1 MRKLTCMR
9 MSAKMTILFSVIA
22 ACMIAVNSVL
32 ATLSEIRNILLYE
45 EDNLNAMASKI
56 VAAFEQNITVMGYA
70 LEGLKQDND
79 FMAALNT
86 IYTLGEDME
95 TTSEYHQAQNT
106 LSAALFHE
114 PLNDYFYRINVLTM
128 DGFYL
133 SSRYET
139 IGLLENYSDELRT
152 VMHRLPYLNERNRG
166 LSQKTLVRPHID
178 PWFVARRI
186 SIYTLMSPAVY
197 HGKQIGFVEVNA
209 LSTDL
214 FDIFSSNDMAGF
226 RATAYDADGRLF
238 HRSFDDTID
247 YSAAEYGSMTECSD
261 KNGDTYY
268 VVKEHCSWLGFDIYA
283 AQRTAV
289 FESSIHSVI
298 LHHVLVSLLVLFIAE
313 VFIILSSHQLSR
325 SILRLTRKVSQLSDP
340 AAIAERPLLP
350 EEMPKVTN
358 PRDVEMRELEDVFD
372 KQVMELKTAMRND
385 AELRE
390 SNLRSRLNALQ
401 AQINPHFLFNTLNTI
416 ASFTRTDPLRA
427 RELLR
432 EFSSFYRA
440 TLDNSGSLIPVSR
453 EVAQTKRYLTFE
465 KARFGEDRVLATFD
479 VSEDVEDTLVPA
491 FVIQPIV
498 ENAVR
503 HGMGDDDA
511 LRIDVTVH
519 QDGEDAILIAVA
531 DNGVGMDEG
540 TAARL
545 FDERSARPDASSPQG
560 GGAGVAMHNIS
571 ERIHRFYGPHSYTRV
586 ESAPGKGT
594 KVLLHLDLSESIFD
608 IQE

>member
-1 MRKLTCMR
+1 MIDRRAQRDSSISIFRIIAVACAICVLVYFIFALVTGIEPI
-9 MSAKMTILFSVIA
+9 ATVIA
-22 ACMIAVNSVL
+22 CALLCIFLCIFIFLTLNPDSVRSQYTEETLSVASAMLEDIKGGLTQESARLVCRRILPETRAMTVAITDEGNVL
-32 ATLSEIRNILLYE
+32 ACAGEFEEKLLPDSPIHTLATRYVIEHG
-45 EDNLNAMASKI
+45 I
-56 VAAFEQNITVMGYA
+56 VQSFNRMVDVVG
-70 LEGLKQDND
+70 
-79 FMAALNT
+79 
-86 IYTLGEDME
+86 
-95 TTSEYHQAQNT
+95 S
-106 LSAALFHE
+106 
-114 PLNDYFYRINVLTM
+114 
-128 DGFYL
+128 DG
-133 SSRYET
+133 SHNQVPAG
-139 IGLLENYSDELRT
+139 IIAPIKVGDRT
-152 VMHRLPYLNERNRG
+152 VGTLKFYY
-166 LSQKTLVRPHID
+166 KTPR
-178 PWFVARRI
+178 
-186 SIYTLMSPAVY
+186 
-197 HGKQIGFVEVNA
+197 
-209 LSTDL
+209 
-214 FDIFSSNDMAGF
+214 
-226 RATAYDADGRLF
+226 
-238 HRSFDDTID
+238 
-247 YSAAEYGSMTECSD
+247 
-261 KNGDTYY
+261 
-268 VVKEHCSWLGFDIYA
+268 
-283 AQRTAV
+283 
-289 FESSIHSVI
+289 
-298 LHHVLVSLLVLFIAE
+298 AE
-313 VFIILSSHQLSR
+313 VR
-325 SILRLTRKVSQLSDP
+325 
-340 AAIAERPLLP
+340 
-350 EEMPKVTN
+350 
-358 PRDVEMRELEDVFD
+358 
-372 KQVMELKTAMRND
+372 
-385 AELRE
+385 
-390 SNLRSRLNALQ
+390 ALQ

>member
-1 MRKLTCMR
+1 ML
-9 MSAKMTILFSVIA
+9 V
-22 ACMIAVNSVL
+22 VL
-32 ATLSEIRNILLYE
+32 LL
-45 EDNLNAMASKI
+45 
-56 VAAFEQNITVMGYA
+56 
-70 LEGLKQDND
+70 
-79 FMAALNT
+79 
-86 IYTLGEDME
+86 
-95 TTSEYHQAQNT
+95 
-106 LSAALFHE
+106 
-114 PLNDYFYRINVLTM
+114 
-128 DGFYL
+128 
-133 SSRYET
+133 
-139 IGLLENYSDELRT
+139 
-152 VMHRLPYLNERNRG
+152 
-166 LSQKTLVRPHID
+166 
-178 PWFVARRI
+178 
-186 SIYTLMSPAVY
+186 
-197 HGKQIGFVEVNA
+197 
-209 LSTDL
+209 
-214 FDIFSSNDMAGF
+214 
-226 RATAYDADGRLF
+226 
-238 HRSFDDTID
+238 
-247 YSAAEYGSMTECSD
+247 C
-261 KNGDTYY
+261 
-268 VVKEHCSWLGFDIYA
+268 
-283 AQRTAV
+283 
-289 FESSIHSVI
+289 
-298 LHHVLVSLLVLFIAE
+298 LVLFNYLVNVITGHFTTLIRKMDAFGE
-313 VFIILSSHQLSR
+313 DETTLPQSDADYSSR
-325 SILRLTRKVSQLSDP
+325 SDEIG
-340 AAIAERPLLP
+340 
-350 EEMPKVTN
+350 
-358 PRDVEMRELEDVFD
+358 ELHRRFD
-372 KQVMELKTAMRND
+372 KMAVHVQDLIQKNYVNELLAKD
-385 AELRE
+385 AQFKFLE
-390 SNLRSRLNALQ
+390 S
-401 AQINPHFLFNTLNTI
+401 QINPHFLFNTLNTI

>member
-1 MRKLTCMR
+1 MGCRR
-9 MSAKMTILFSVIA
+9 MLGIEDRA
-22 ACMIAVNSVL
+22 AIMAGVN
-32 ATLSEIRNILLYE
+32 A
-45 EDNLNAMASKI
+45 
-56 VAAFEQNITVMGYA
+56 
-70 LEGLKQDND
+70 
-79 FMAALNT
+79 
-86 IYTLGEDME
+86 
-95 TTSEYHQAQNT
+95 
-106 LSAALFHE
+106 
-114 PLNDYFYRINVLTM
+114 
-128 DGFYL
+128 
-133 SSRYET
+133 
-139 IGLLENYSDELRT
+139 
-152 VMHRLPYLNERNRG
+152 G
-166 LSQKTLVRPHID
+166 LSQTRIAHLIGRSPSVVCREIARHTGPDGQYRAEEAGKAARAARRRPKKRLLDRDEVLRRRVIADLSQGHTPRQISGRLRAEACGTLPSMDTSPDAQGHTVSHEAIYTWIYAHPKKTLIEHGIVQSFNRVVDVVGSDGSHNQVPAGIIAPIKVGD
-178 PWFVARRI
+178 RTVG
-186 SIYTLMSPAVY
+186 TLKFYYKTPRAVDRTQY
-197 HGKQIGFVEVNA
+197 ALASGFAEI
-209 LSTDL
+209 LSTQL
-214 FDIFSSNDMAGF
+214 AIHELEVQKEL
-226 RATAYDADGRLF
+226 TAR
-238 HRSFDDTID
+238 
-247 YSAAEYGSMTECSD
+247 
-261 KNGDTYY
+261 
-268 VVKEHCSWLGFDIYA
+268 
-283 AQRTAV
+283 
-289 FESSIHSVI
+289 
-298 LHHVLVSLLVLFIAE
+298 AE
-313 VFIILSSHQLSR
+313 VR
-325 SILRLTRKVSQLSDP
+325 
-340 AAIAERPLLP
+340 
-350 EEMPKVTN
+350 
-358 PRDVEMRELEDVFD
+358 
-372 KQVMELKTAMRND
+372 
-385 AELRE
+385 
-390 SNLRSRLNALQ
+390 ALQ

-503 HGMGDDDA
+503 HGMGDGDA
-511 LRIDVTVH
+511 LQIDVTVH
-519 QDGEDAILIAVA
+519 QDGDDAILIAVA

>member
-1 MRKLTCMR
+1 MVDVVG
-9 MSAKMTILFSVIA
+9 SDGSHNQVPAGIIA
-22 ACMIAVNSVL
+22 PIKVGDRTVGTLKFYYKTPRAVDR
-32 ATLSEIRNILLYE
+32 T
-45 EDNLNAMASKI
+45 
-56 VAAFEQNITVMGYA
+56 QYA
-70 LEGLKQDND
+70 L
-79 FMAALNT
+79 A
-86 IYTLGEDME
+86 
-95 TTSEYHQAQNT
+95 S
-106 LSAALFHE
+106 
-114 PLNDYFYRINVLTM
+114 
-128 DGFYL
+128 GFA
-133 SSRYET
+133 E
-139 IGLLENYSDELRT
+139 I
-152 VMHRLPYLNERNRG
+152 
-166 LSQKTLVRPHID
+166 
-178 PWFVARRI
+178 
-186 SIYTLMSPAVY
+186 
-197 HGKQIGFVEVNA
+197 
-209 LSTDL
+209 LSTQL
-214 FDIFSSNDMAGF
+214 AIHELEVQKEL
-226 RATAYDADGRLF
+226 TAR
-238 HRSFDDTID
+238 
-247 YSAAEYGSMTECSD
+247 
-261 KNGDTYY
+261 
-268 VVKEHCSWLGFDIYA
+268 
-283 AQRTAV
+283 
-289 FESSIHSVI
+289 
-298 LHHVLVSLLVLFIAE
+298 AE
-313 VFIILSSHQLSR
+313 VR
-325 SILRLTRKVSQLSDP
+325 
-340 AAIAERPLLP
+340 
-350 EEMPKVTN
+350 
-358 PRDVEMRELEDVFD
+358 
-372 KQVMELKTAMRND
+372 
-385 AELRE
+385 
-390 SNLRSRLNALQ
+390 ALQ

-571 ERIHRFYGPHSYTRV
+571 ERLHRFYGPHSYTRV

>member
-1 MRKLTCMR
+1 MIDRR
-9 MSAKMTILFSVIA
+9 AQRDNSISIFRI
-22 ACMIAVNSVL
+22 IAVVCAVCVL
-32 ATLSEIRNILLYE
+32 AYFIFALATGIEPIATVVACALLCIFLCIFIYLTLNPDSVRSQYTEETLSVASAMLEDIKGGLTQESALLVCRRILPETRAMTVAITDESNVLACAGEFE
-45 EDNLNAMASKI
+45 EKLLPDSPIHTLATRYVIEHGI
-56 VAAFEQNITVMGYA
+56 VQSFNRVVDVVGSDARTTRFPPVSSRPSRWATVPSHAQVLLQDPARRRPYQYA
-70 LEGLKQDND
+70 L
-79 FMAALNT
+79 A
-86 IYTLGEDME
+86 
-95 TTSEYHQAQNT
+95 S
-106 LSAALFHE
+106 
-114 PLNDYFYRINVLTM
+114 
-128 DGFYL
+128 GFA
-133 SSRYET
+133 E
-139 IGLLENYSDELRT
+139 I
-152 VMHRLPYLNERNRG
+152 
-166 LSQKTLVRPHID
+166 
-178 PWFVARRI
+178 
-186 SIYTLMSPAVY
+186 
-197 HGKQIGFVEVNA
+197 
-209 LSTDL
+209 LSTQL
-214 FDIFSSNDMAGF
+214 AIHELEVQKEL
-226 RATAYDADGRLF
+226 TAR
-238 HRSFDDTID
+238 
-247 YSAAEYGSMTECSD
+247 
-261 KNGDTYY
+261 
-268 VVKEHCSWLGFDIYA
+268 
-283 AQRTAV
+283 
-289 FESSIHSVI
+289 
-298 LHHVLVSLLVLFIAE
+298 AE
-313 VFIILSSHQLSR
+313 VR
-325 SILRLTRKVSQLSDP
+325 
-340 AAIAERPLLP
+340 
-350 EEMPKVTN
+350 
-358 PRDVEMRELEDVFD
+358 
-372 KQVMELKTAMRND
+372 
-385 AELRE
+385 
-390 SNLRSRLNALQ
+390 ALQ

>member
-1 MRKLTCMR
+1 MQWRGSLAALFIAMGRVSKKEMTVDLNRLILGKSYNSTKVFRTAQHVVQAILLGIVVPLLILLLIWDLTDNPNPVP
-9 MSAKMTILFSVIA
+9 AVVVIA
-22 ACMIAVNSVL
+22 GLVMLCFFFSYVFVVPDDLTSSATDRTL
-32 ATLSEIRNILLYE
+32 AI
-45 EDNLNAMASKI
+45 ASKI
-56 VAAFEQNITVMGYA
+56 FAYTSR
-70 LEGLKQDND
+70 GLTPE
-79 FMAALNT
+79 AAL
-86 IYTLGEDME
+86 GA
-95 TTSEYHQAQNT
+95 S
-106 LSAALFHE
+106 
-114 PLNDYFYRINVLTM
+114 
-128 DGFYL
+128 
-133 SSRYET
+133 
-139 IGLLENYSDELRT
+139 
-152 VMHRLPYLNERNRG
+152 
-166 LSQKTLVRPHID
+166 K
-178 PWFVARRI
+178 
-186 SIYTLMSPAVY
+186 
-197 HGKQIGFVEVNA
+197 
-209 LSTDL
+209 
-214 FDIFSSNDMAGF
+214 
-226 RATAYDADGRLF
+226 
-238 HRSFDDTID
+238 
-247 YSAAEYGSMTECSD
+247 
-261 KNGDTYY
+261 
-268 VVKEHCSWLGFDIYA
+268 
-283 AQRTAV
+283 
-289 FESSIHSVI
+289 
-298 LHHVLVSLLVLFIAE
+298 
-313 VFIILSSHQLSR
+313 IILSETIASAICFTDGKQVLASWGEDSAKCPAGTPVVLRTTLNVINSGEQSVFSRDASTETGGYFPRLRAGIVAPLTVRGHCVGTLELYYPRLSSIDMRQTALASGFAEILSTQL
-325 SILRLTRKVSQLSDP
+325 
-340 AAIAERPLLP
+340 AIH
-350 EEMPKVTN
+350 
-358 PRDVEMRELEDVFD
+358 ELEVQ
-372 KQVMELKTAMRND
+372 KELTAR
-385 AELRE
+385 AEVR
-390 SNLRSRLNALQ
+390 ALQ